1 MKNRSLERDTNGLII
16 ELSLLF
22 YNTPAKI
29 KCS

>member
-1 MKNRSLERDTNGLII
+1 MKNRSLERNTNGLII

-22 YNTPAKI
+22 YNTSAKI